1 MADPIDL
8 TKLDRDVRLAAA
20 RVETR
25 RAALAVAPAED
36 RSEPFGELRHT
47 AGQSTY
53 RALVDAKPSVLDFP
67 HRDGLLRWVHE
78 LLQARVG
85 HDLVLDEAEVVHAVD
100 PRLSK
105 RAQQEHEKKPA
116 DATYLPMET
125 TPHTI
130 AEAWRA
136 MLTATDP
143 VRAAS
148 ALERLADLAPPLGAV
163 RKEQR
168 ARRFEIARRLGL
180 AHPWALATTADFL
193 GLARALLDTTESI
206 ARQVQREAQKKSD
219 VAWRAPSSIQLALA
233 RHAREGW
240 PARPIA
246 RWLDDVLRPLV
257 PRGLTVKGL
266 PEPLG
271 GATFVRAAATWGFTW
286 KVAAT
291 PRSMAFALAR
301 DPYPAP
307 AHRFGFAIGHVVTE
321 PEFQRRALE
330 LPSRIATSQSRILRI
345 TTLLH
350 VRALAARVVLGASEH
365 VDASMFEEM
374 TMRAFG
380 TPLPSSMLDAWPA
393 PRIDDPTRLLALLGT
408 PAFVQ
413 SIVDR
418 YDEDWF
424 RNPKAGTHL
433 TGLACG
439 PGFDAE
445 PPPDDAAKA
454 IGRWYEEVLG

>member
-1 MADPIDL
+1 MAEPIDL

-20 RVETR
+20 RVEAR
-25 RAALAVAPAED
+25 RAALTAAPAED
-36 RSEPFGELRHT
+36 RSEPFGELRSV

-53 RALVDAKPSVLDFP
+53 RALVEAKPSIVEIP
-67 HRDGLLRWVHE
+67 HRDALLRWVHE
-78 LLQARVG
+78 LLQARIG
-85 HDLVLDEAEVVHAVD
+85 HDLVLDEADVVHAVD

-105 RAQQEHEKKPA
+105 RALQEHEKKAA
-116 DATYLPMET
+116 DATYLPIET
-125 TPHTI
+125 TPRTI

-168 ARRFEIARRLGL
+168 TRRFEAARRLGL
-180 AHPWALATTADFL
+180 AHPWALATTADIL
-193 GLARALLDTTESI
+193 GLARELLDATESI
-206 ARQVQREAQKKSD
+206 ARQVQRDAQKKSD
-219 VAWRAPSSIQLALA
+219 VAWRAPSSMQLALA
-233 RHAREGW
+233 REAQEGW
-240 PARPIA
+240 PARPIS
-246 RWLDDVLRPLV
+246 RWLDDVFRPLV
-257 PRGLTVKGL
+257 PRGLSVKGL
-266 PEPLG
+266 PQALG

-286 KVAAT
+286 KIAAT
-291 PRSMAFALAR
+291 PRSMPFALGR

-307 AHRFGFAIGHVVTE
+307 AHRFGFAIAHVVTE
-321 PEFQRRALE
+321 PAFQRRALE
-330 LPSRIATSQSRILRI
+330 LPSRIAASQSRILRI

-350 VRALAARVVLGASEH
+350 ARALAARVVLGATEQ
-365 VDASMFEEM
+365 VDANLFEEM
-374 TMRAFG
+374 TMRSFG

-393 PRIDDPTRLLALLGT
+393 PRIDDPTRLLALLDT
-408 PAFVQ
+408 PSFVK

-439 PGFDAE
+439 PGFDPE
-445 PPPDDAAKA
+445 PPPEGAAKA
-454 IGRWYEEVLG
+454 IGAWFEEVLG